1 MRSRFVISE
10 SDRRSILSMYGLLN
24 EQTKKTINGVVRRSA
39 DYNKLVNNTP
49 APKVKV
55 SLYKINTSDGFDELV
70 LINTQETNLNGEFS
84 FTNLDSFENLMI
96 GTSEND
102 FYKRKEINVPNK
114 TETTQNITIIINF
127 KEGKEPLEGEEEIF
141 EEPCQEY
148 ISDEKTFYGKA
159 KSEIFDPKSDDD
171 TYDQVVIDAKIDA
184 LKNYLK
190 INFVISARH
199 PELIEK
205 IKNQDSIK
213 YKIVCSERILNQQN
227 ISVKYI
233 TVKINKE
240 DLDLFTKEE
249 EVIAP
254 PVETRIN
261 FQKIGFR
268 ELIKKSKDENKESF
282 ILLTNLNEEVSDD
295 LISRLNSNIDIV
307 NKLNNNYICVNY
319 INDESDMNGYI
330 SASNNLGV
338 YTIPSLIILKGT
350 KDPYPIDGSFKV
362 STKITDFS
370 DYFNDLDNYINRIN
384 NLIK

>member
-10 SDRRSILSMYGLLN
+10 NDRRSILSMYGLLD
-24 EQTKKTINGVVRRSA
+24 EQVKKTINGVVRRSA

-55 SLYKINTSDGFDELV
+55 NLYRINTSDGFDDLT
-70 LINTQETNLNGEFS
+70 LIDTQLTNLNGEFL
-84 FTNLDSFENLMI
+84 FTNLNSFENLMI

-102 FYKRKEINVPNK
+102 FYKRKEVDVPNK

-127 KEGKEPLEGEEEIF
+127 KEGKEPVEGEEEIF
-141 EEPCQEY
+141 EEPCQGY
-148 ISDEKTFYGKA
+148 VSDEKTFYGNA

-171 TYDQVVIDAKIDA
+171 FYDQVVIDAKIDA
-184 LKNYLK
+184 LKKYLK
-190 INFVISARH
+190 INYVFSERH

-205 IKNQDSIK
+205 IKIQNSIN

-249 EVIAP
+249 EVIPP
-254 PVETRIN
+254 PVETKIN

-268 ELIKKSKDENKESF
+268 ELIKKSKDENKEAF
-282 ILLTNLNEEVSDD
+282 ILLTNLNETVSDD
-295 LISRLNSNIDIV
+295 LITRLNGNFDIV
-307 NKLNNNYICVNY
+307 NKLNTNYICVNY
-319 INDESDMNGYI
+319 INDESDTDGYI
-330 SASNNLGV
+330 SASNNLSV
-338 YTIPSLIILKGT
+338 YNIPSLVILKGT
-350 KDPYPIDGSFKV
+350 QDPYPIDGSFKV

-370 DYFNDLDNYINRIN
+370 DYFNDLDSYINRIN